1 MLLKWPCWHLWFCLN
16 WSIKINGIFLIVV
29 LQKVIRGF
37 NNCVYSNK
45 NDILNLL
52 QLFSFI
58 LLLCE
63 HLYFHPR
70 IWFVQRIFLQ
80 KGLSLYHRCDL
91 IVNVGLTRSIPVFN
105 VLAETVLWHSIASV
119 GQQSCLESLHEFTFA
134 YEKTRTKMLHLETFI
149 WIQLFIVIDTYFSV
163 SVM

>member
-105 VLAETVLWHSIASV
+105 VLAWDCFVAFYRFCRAAILLGIITRIYICLWENENKDAAFRNFYLNSAVYCYWHI
-119 GQQSCLESLHEFTFA
+119 F
-134 YEKTRTKMLHLETFI
+134 
-149 WIQLFIVIDTYFSV
+149 
-163 SVM
+163 